1 MKCQDWSGR
10 IIETHDNLKI
20 TEVKTDLCYE
30 DLILRDADFSYCSL
44 AGAFL
49 GYCAGCNFHG
59 ADLYWAVWTYAN
71 LSYCDLSD
79 VSINGAGLYDCI
91 FYRTNLCGCD
101 FSRDNLGGATCVG
114 GCDFRGMIWDSRTN
128 FSDVEYDQYT
138 LFPPDFDPKAA
149 GMRFVY
155 NPKTKEDCRL
165 IIRDAVFP
173 ALDRNPIWVLT
184 NSVARNY
191 DFSCMIYH
199 GTDFSCSD
207 LSGSDFSGASMWLA
221 VLYRANLSGCNFSI
235 GKNREPVN
243 FCYADLRNMI
253 WDSKTDFSGAVYN
266 QYTFFPD
273 GFCPEAYGMV
283 LDEKA

>member
-1 MKCQDWSGR
+1 MKFQDWSGR

-30 DLILRDADFSYCSL
+30 DLILRDADFSHCSL

-49 GYCAGCNFHG
+49 GYCSGCNFHG

-91 FYRTNLCGCD
+91 FY
-101 FSRDNLGGATCVG
+101 
-114 GCDFRGMIWDSRTN
+114 
-128 FSDVEYDQYT
+128 QYT

-155 NPKTKEDCRL
+155 NPETKEDCRL

-191 DFSCMIYH
+191 DFSCMIHH

>member
-1 MKCQDWSGR
+1 
-10 IIETHDNLKI
+10 
-20 TEVKTDLCYE
+20 
-30 DLILRDADFSYCSL
+30 
-44 AGAFL
+44 
-49 GYCAGCNFHG
+49 
-59 ADLYWAVWTYAN
+59 
-71 LSYCDLSD
+71 
-79 VSINGAGLYDCI
+79 
-91 FYRTNLCGCD
+91 
-101 FSRDNLGGATCVG
+101 
-114 GCDFRGMIWDSRTN
+114 
-128 FSDVEYDQYT
+128 
-138 LFPPDFDPKAA
+138 
-149 GMRFVY
+149 MRFVY
-155 NPKTKEDCRL
+155 NPETKEDCRL

-191 DFSCMIYH
+191 DFSCMIHH